1 MCELSVDRYASYML
15 CICYNYVNCMIIVV
29 VQCVQGY
36 VWDRIREG
44 CIKRNVTIEVKYVH
58 ETLRLG
64 YIPKWYG

>member
-1 MCELSVDRYASYML
+1 
-15 CICYNYVNCMIIVV
+15 MIIVV

-58 ETLRLG
+58 EMLRLG
-64 YIPKWYG
+64 YILEWYG